1 MGIKVNEREQKQ
13 RKERDG
19 GEQNK
24 KGRRQAG
31 KQSELT
37 FQIWISSNIGDSP
50 EQSVEFPHQTRFEHR
65 FISLE

>member
-1 MGIKVNEREQKQ
+1 MGIKVNEGEQKQ
-13 RKERDG
+13 RKERDEG
-19 GEQNK
+19 GSK
-24 KGRRQAG
+24 IRREEG

-37 FQIWISSNIGDSP
+37 FQMWISSNIGDSP